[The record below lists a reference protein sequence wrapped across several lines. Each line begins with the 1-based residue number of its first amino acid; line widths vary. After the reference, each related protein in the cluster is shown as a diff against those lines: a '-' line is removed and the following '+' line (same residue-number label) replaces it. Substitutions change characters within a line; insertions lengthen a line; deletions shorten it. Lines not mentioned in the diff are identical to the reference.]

1 MAARNLGSTSEPRP
15 EWTDQLD
22 DVDSEFGSL
31 TLEEVAR
38 RGDLSSPVPDATVG
52 KLLACV
58 RDSGAL
64 DLIAN
69 WRAEDRDPY
78 LLGGRPALIGDEA
91 ILTGLL
97 ILATERK
104 AMHLTALAD
113 LFLWR
118 ISAGARELLGLEP
131 RMENMLSVTHQ
142 RKRWYAN
149 TARAFHRIVDVMDPY
164 PQQLWTNKSAAEVAA
179 ILAGHDYEKE
189 TIRRQR
195 LNDFTN
201 AFVAMT
207 YRLQPRAIRR
217 ISSKLDI
224 SFDQTY
230 LSSPNRKGYSRG
242 KLSAK
247 VAEERKVEDRR
258 ELPPGIVDV
267 FAGWHVR
274 SGDRTDYR
282 KKQTD
287 LTAPKRPRDA
297 TYAWGWE
304 SNFAVRVDSDN
315 PKRRRFP
322 GIIVAATMSLPN
334 MEVAEEAVTLMEYS
348 LRLGLTPGVADADK
362 QYWAN
367 SLVERLHEPAFML
380 GFTPSTDY
388 RATRL
393 KPSGGAHGARY
404 LEGRAYC
411 PSTPESHLYA
421 TQQYHDGDIDKATFR
436 ERKEELAA
444 YELHKKETK
453 PNGKVMLACPALGNA
468 PTVTC
473 PLREL
478 AKKAANKSRPAI
490 EEEDLIPAAVRD
502 TICSKHSAA
511 FDPADLRREAQ
522 AFPYGTQEWEDFHTH
537 ARNAIESL
545 NSQIKSGGG
554 HNLHDSTRRPVRGFD
569 AAQVMMTLIV
579 AAFNMRKISSYIA
592 DAAHEATRS
601 EPKDP
606 KVRRRDREH
615 YNPYT
620 GTYPPGVKPSK
631 TDGTRPGDGDGTG
644 GPPLQE

>member
-1 MAARNLGSTSEPRP
+1 
-15 EWTDQLD
+15 
-22 DVDSEFGSL
+22 
-31 TLEEVAR
+31 
-38 RGDLSSPVPDATVG
+38 
-52 KLLACV
+52 
-58 RDSGAL
+58 
-64 DLIAN
+64 
-69 WRAEDRDPY
+69 
-78 LLGGRPALIGDEA
+78 
-91 ILTGLL
+91 
-97 ILATERK
+97 
-104 AMHLTALAD
+104 MHLTALTD

-118 ISAGARELLGLEP
+118 ISSNAREVLQLEP
-131 RMENMLSVTHQ
+131 RMDHMLAITHQ
-142 RKRWYAN
+142 QKRWYAN
-149 TARAFHRIVDVMDPY
+149 TARAFHRIVDVMDPF

-179 ILAGHDYEKE
+179 ILDEHDHNKE
-189 TIRRQR
+189 SIRRQR

-207 YRLQPRAIRR
+207 YRLQPRRIRR

-230 LSSPNRKGYSRG
+230 MSSPNRKGYSRG
-242 KLSAK
+242 NLKAK
-247 VAEERKVEDRR
+247 VTEQSKVSDPR

-267 FAGWHVR
+267 FAGYHVR
-274 SGDRTDYR
+274 SGKRTDYQ

-287 LTAPKRPRDA
+287 LTSPKRPGDA
-297 TYAWGWE
+297 TFAWGWE

-315 PKRRRFP
+315 PKHRRFP

-334 MEVAEEAVTLMEYS
+334 MEVAEEAVSLMSYS

-367 SLVERLHEPAFML
+367 SLAKRLHEPAFML

-388 RATRL
+388 RVDRL

-411 PSTPESHLYA
+411 PSTPSTHLYA
-421 TQQYHDGDIDKATFR
+421 TQQYHDGEIDKATFR
-436 ERKEELAA
+436 DRKVELAA

-478 AKKAANKSRPAI
+478 AEKASKKRRPSIDA
-490 EEEDLIPAAVRD
+490 EDLIPATLRD
-502 TICSKHSAA
+502 TICSKHSAS

-554 HNLHDSTRRPVRGFD
+554 HNLHDSTRRPVRGFA
-569 AAQVMMTLIV
+569 AAQIMMTLVV
-579 AAFNMRKISSYIA
+579 AAFNMRKIVSFIS
-592 DAAHEATRS
+592 DGAHEAAKGES
-601 EPKDP
+601 KDP

-620 GTYPPGVKPSK
+620 GTYPPGV
-631 TDGTRPGDGDGTG
+631 RPLTSAKARPDDGDGTG
-644 GPPLQE
+644 GPPLRE